1 MKNLDAHANI
11 KNKNFHF
18 FYLGGI
24 TIKKRYRSLKDHVYD
39 YIAEEIQNGT
49 LLPKQKINEIALSEK
64 LEVSRTPVREAL
76 IQLAS
81 ENLLEFFPRRGFIVK
96 EIDTKKKLDVFSVV
110 GVLDAFAATLA
121 LENLTEDD
129 MELMEELV
137 RKIDLSIS
145 QKNYSDYQKYQNQFH
160 KVYIDKC
167 CNPTLIE
174 LLDSL
179 QNSFVRQIY
188 LSKDEEKLFT
198 ALELMNE
205 QHRQIIDYFK
215 NKDKE
220 NLEHLIKNEHWKITH
235 IDMI

>member
-1 MKNLDAHANI
+1 M
-11 KNKNFHF
+11 
-18 FYLGGI
+18 
-24 TIKKRYRSLKDHVYD
+24 
-39 YIAEEIQNGT
+39 
-49 LLPKQKINEIALSEK
+49 
-64 LEVSRTPVREAL
+64 

-81 ENLLEFFPRRGFIVK
+81 ENLLEFFPRKGFIVK
-96 EIDTKKKLDVFSVV
+96 EIDTKKKLDVFKVV

-121 LENLTEDD
+121 MENITEDD

-137 RKIDLSIS
+137 KKIDLSIS

-167 CNPTLIE
+167 SNTTLIK

-198 ALELMNE
+198 VLEQMNKE
-205 QHRQIIDYFK
+205 HKQIINYFN
-215 NKDKE
+215 NKEKE
-220 NLEHLIKNEHWKITH
+220 NLERLIKNEHWKITH